1 MIIFKVS
8 KKSPKRKDKPMTSQ
22 TLTRSHSIP
31 GARTAM
37 KEAWRVARR
46 GQAVFGGSL
55 RSYLAEALRIAWAE
69 LKADPVFQEC
79 QIIIGEIRARQAR
92 LGGRHAAPSRFVHRA
107 YGGAWI
113 GA

>member
-8 KKSPKRKDKPMTSQ
+8 KTIPQRKDKPMTSQ

-37 KEAWRVARR
+37 KEAWRLARR
-46 GQAVFGGSL
+46 GQSVFGGSL
-55 RSYLAEALRIAWAE
+55 RAYLAEALRIAWTE

-79 QIIIGEIRARQAR
+79 QIIIAEIRARKAR
-92 LGGRHAAPSRFVHRA
+92 LGGPHVAASRFSHRA